1 MSKVANIIAQK
12 GVYIGANG
20 RPSPYDWISGPE
32 PSSRLVVFAH
42 GYKGFKDWGP
52 WHLLAP
58 FFVERGYDWLAF
70 NFSHNGGTVQNPID
84 FPDLDAFAANTYS
97 KEVLDLNLL
106 LDKVFSG
113 EISSLAKHRWKEVYL
128 IGHSRGGGIVTLVAG
143 QLQERIA
150 GIATWAAV
158 ADFGERFPADV
169 STWKKEGVMYVAN
182 ARTGQQ
188 LPHLFSYWEDYHENR
203 EKLHILNAAKRF
215 SRPVLVTHGSE
226 DEAVD
231 FSNAERLYA
240 SFPQS
245 SILKVEGA
253 RHTFGGKHPWDSEA
267 LPPQLRHI
275 AEESVKYWNA
285 NRSG

>member
-1 MSKVANIIAQK
+1 MAKQVSNIVSQH
-12 GVYIGANG
+12 GVYIGGND
-20 RPSPYDWISGPE
+20 RPSPYDLISGSE
-32 PSSRLVVFAH
+32 PSSKLVVFAH

-58 FFVERGYDWLAF
+58 FFVEHGYDWLAF

-97 KEVLDLNLL
+97 KEVLDLSLL
-106 LDKVFSG
+106 LEKVFSG
-113 EISSLAKHRWKEVYL
+113 DISGRANHRWKEVYL

-143 QLQERIA
+143 QLQDKIA
-150 GIATWAAV
+150 GMATWAAV

-169 STWKKEGVMYVAN
+169 SAWKAEGVMYVAN

-188 LPHLFSYWEDYHENR
+188 LPHLFSYWEDYRENR

-215 SRPVLVTHGSE
+215 NGPVLVAHGSK

-231 FSNAERLYA
+231 FNNAARLHA
-240 SFPQS
+240 AFPNS
-245 SILKVEGA
+245 SLLQVEGA
-253 RHTFGGKHPWDSEA
+253 GHTFGGKHPWDSGA
-267 LPPQLRHI
+267 LPAPMRFI
-275 AEESVKYWNA
+275 AEESVRCWKQNA
-285 NRSG
+285 